1 MTTRR
6 GNLWLA
12 ETLWKLGA
20 IQFGEFTLGHTTVN
34 SPIYVNLRL
43 LISHPTALW
52 RAAHIIHDEI
62 LALQAMRHPQVDRF
76 DLVAGVPFG
85 GLLIAEAYSL
95 TSKTPL
101 IYLHPRPDDLTE
113 EIEGLYQP
121 GQTALVMDDLITGGH
136 SMVNTTERLREAGLT
151 VRDAVVLLD
160 RQQGGRERLHEY
172 GVRLVSILT
181 MEVLLNYLMSTSK
194 ISEEW
199 YRRSMAFLELY
210 QR

>member
-136 SMVNTTERLREAGLT
+136 SIVNTTERLREAGLT

>member
-20 IQFGEFTLGHTTVN
+20 VQFGEFTLGHTTVN

-52 RAAHIIHDEI
+52 RAAHIVHDEV
-62 LALQAMRHPQVDRF
+62 LALQAMRHPQVEPF

-101 IYLHPRPDDLTE
+101 VYLHPRPDDLTQE
-113 EIEGLYQP
+113 VEGLYQP
-121 GQTALVMDDLITGGH
+121 GQVALVMDDLITGGH
-136 SMVNTTERLREAGLT
+136 SIVNTTERLREVGLT
-151 VRDAVVLLD
+151 VRDAVVLFD

-199 YRRSMAFLELY
+199 YRRSMAFLEAH
-210 QR
+210 QP

>member
-12 ETLWKLGA
+12 ETLWRLGA

-52 RAAHIIHDEI
+52 RAAHILHDEI
-62 LALQAMRHPQVDRF
+62 LTLQAMRHPQIERF

-85 GLLIAEAYSL
+85 GLLIAEAYAL

-121 GQTALVMDDLITGGH
+121 GQTALVMDDLVTGGH
-136 SMVNTTERLREAGLT
+136 SIVNTTERLRDAGLT

-160 RQQGGRERLHEY
+160 RQQGGRERLHDY

-199 YRRSMAFLELY
+199 YRRSMAFLEAH

>member
-12 ETLWKLGA
+12 DTLWKLGA

-62 LALQAMRHPQVDRF
+62 LTLQAMRHPQVDPF

-136 SMVNTTERLREAGLT
+136 SIVNTTERLREAGLT

-199 YRRSMAFLELY
+199 YRRSMAFLEAH

>member
-62 LALQAMRHPQVDRF
+62 LALQAMRHPQIDRF

-95 TSKTPL
+95 TSKKPL

-136 SMVNTTERLREAGLT
+136 SIVNTTERLREAGLS

-172 GVRLVSILT
+172 GVRLASVLT

-199 YRRSMAFLELY
+199 YRRSMAFLEAH

>member
-12 ETLWKLGA
+12 ETLWRLGA

-52 RAAHIIHDEI
+52 RAAHIVHDEI

-136 SMVNTTERLREAGLT
+136 SIVNTTERLREAGLT

-160 RQQGGRERLHEY
+160 RQQGGRERLHDY
-172 GVRLVSILT
+172 GLRLVSILT

-199 YRRSMAFLELY
+199 YRRSMAFLEGH
-210 QR
+210 QG

>member
-12 ETLWKLGA
+12 DTLWRLGA

-52 RAAHIIHDEI
+52 RAAHILHDEI
-62 LALQAMRHPQVDRF
+62 LTLQAMRHPQVERF

-95 TSKTPL
+95 TSKIPL

-136 SMVNTTERLREAGLT
+136 SIVNTTERLREAGLA

-199 YRRSMAFLELY
+199 YRRSMAFLEAH